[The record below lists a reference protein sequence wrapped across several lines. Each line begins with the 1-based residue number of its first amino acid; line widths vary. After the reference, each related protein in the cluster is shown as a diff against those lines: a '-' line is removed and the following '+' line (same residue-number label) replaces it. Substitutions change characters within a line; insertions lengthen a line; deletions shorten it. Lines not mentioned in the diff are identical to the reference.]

1 MTTVLDSGL
10 LGDVLLRDALRDILA
25 PFDLPPVEDVAARR
39 ELAESLLSGQ
49 DNGSVDGLALSY
61 AVIAYCAST
70 EDTAALVVEALRGNH
85 DALVL
90 DGARGGYALLPCAQ
104 DDHTALAGA
113 LHDQVGADVWL
124 AVTWAPRHDIATA
137 RATAEDVLRIASGRA
152 PGVYELRNV
161 LADFAVLRQAHVAAR
176 LARMIEPLVA
186 QPALLD
192 ALRAF
197 IAEDGNRTAA
207 ARTLDVHRS
216 TLDHRLRLIERL
228 TGCRPTSPR
237 ALLTLSVALTAHSA
251 PEVPLP
257 RTH

>member
-10 LGDVLLRDALRDILA
+10 LGDLLRDILS
-25 PFDLPPVEDVAARR
+25 PFDLPPVEDVATRR
-39 ELAESLLSGQ
+39 QLAGTLLSGR
-49 DNGSVDGLALSY
+49 DNGSSDGLALSY
-61 AVIAYCAST
+61 AVVAYCAST
-70 EDTAALVVEALRGNH
+70 EDPCALVVEALRDNH

-90 DGARGGYALLPCAQ
+90 DGVYGGYALLPCPQ
-104 DDHTALAGA
+104 DDQVALARA
-113 LHDQVGADVWL
+113 LHDRLGADVWM
-124 AVTWAPRHDIATA
+124 AVSWAPRRDLATA
-137 RATAEDVLRIASGRA
+137 RATAEDVLRIAFGRP
-152 PGVYELRNV
+152 PGVYELRDV
-161 LADFAVLRQAHVAAR
+161 LADFAVLRRPHVAAR
-176 LARMIEPLVA
+176 LTRMIEPVVA
-186 QPALLD
+186 EPMLLD

-197 IAEDGNRTAA
+197 LAEDGNRTAA